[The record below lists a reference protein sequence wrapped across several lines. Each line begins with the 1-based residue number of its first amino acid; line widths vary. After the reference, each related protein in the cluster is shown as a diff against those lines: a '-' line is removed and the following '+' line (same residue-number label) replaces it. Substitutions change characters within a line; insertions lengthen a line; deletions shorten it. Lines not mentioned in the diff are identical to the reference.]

1 MGVERA
7 TSPKQNWV
15 ERQSYDVDSASC
27 SSDTSEEI
35 LLQIICHAPQEYVET
50 VAANHAISE
59 SVMQA
64 IIDSEPRYA
73 VLVCLGYNP
82 VATTE
87 VLERILEVDGKKDLN
102 HGEVLYSVL
111 GNVNTHP
118 ETLAEYLPSSKDY
131 LGFLIPLL
139 QNPSTP
145 IGSIVESMAYVED
158 HNLNAYEHFRGE
170 DIRNYVTTMTGYD
183 VAELPFKLVAT
194 LMNGQ

>member
-7 TSPKQNWV
+7 TSPKQKWV

-27 SSDTSEEI
+27 SSDTPEET
-35 LLQIICHAPQEYVET
+35 LLQIIRHAPQEYVET
-50 VAANHAISE
+50 VAANHAIPE

-64 IIDSEPRYA
+64 IIDSKPDEA

-82 VATTE
+82 AATTE
-87 VLERILEVDGKKDLN
+87 VLAHILEIDREKDLN

-118 ETLAEYLPSSKDY
+118 ETLSEYLPSSKDY
-131 LGFLIPLL
+131 LGFLTPLL
-139 QNPSTP
+139 RNPSTP
-145 IGSIVESMAYVED
+145 IESIVESMAHVAE
-158 HNLNAYEHFRGE
+158 HNLNAYELFRGA
-170 DIRNYVTTMTGYD
+170 DIRNYVTTATGYD
-183 VAELPFKLVAT
+183 VTELPFKLLAT